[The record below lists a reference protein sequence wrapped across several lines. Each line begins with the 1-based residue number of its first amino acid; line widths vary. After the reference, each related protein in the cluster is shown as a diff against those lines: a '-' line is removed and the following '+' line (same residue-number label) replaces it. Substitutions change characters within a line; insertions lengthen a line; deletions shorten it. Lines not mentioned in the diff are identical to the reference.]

1 MMEKIHLSEPRNLAE
16 ATVPPFSNQ
25 RIRVLF
31 VSLVPPHN
39 DCGVRIVM
47 HRHLVERNPF
57 ELHVASNADFAKD
70 LLVHTPLRLPYP
82 IHRLR
87 KSRFGPRLAR
97 WITDYENLVWP
108 LATNRSLE
116 RAVQTFRPDVLLT
129 VADNSLSRLAYR
141 LAKRHKLP
149 LAGLFLDWFPVMEHH
164 YGHRWTQNILSRR
177 YRELYA
183 ACDLAFCTSDG
194 MRETLGP
201 HPNCHVIYPM
211 PGQHRIPKESRPPS
225 NGKFRLVYVGSV
237 ENFYGRMICS
247 LIEKMEATDDLEIIV
262 VGPNADWPE
271 EILRRARAK
280 GIYLGFKP
288 PEEAA
293 QVLAGADALLVVMS
307 FESEHRLFMETS
319 FTTKFLDYVA
329 YGKPTILWAPEYCTP
344 VHVARREGGAAV
356 VNDPEP
362 EKIISTCREISSDPA
377 LRERLSQQA
386 RHLHQG
392 LFNPDRLQGIFV
404 REIQKLVLSS
414 KKRA

>member
-1 MMEKIHLSEPRNLAE
+1 MEKTDSLNESCGAVGTALTSIKKQK
-16 ATVPPFSNQ
+16 V
-25 RIRVLF
+25 RVLL
-31 VSLVPPHN
+31 VSIVPPHN

-47 HRHLVERNPF
+47 YRHLVERNPF
-57 ELHVASNADFAKD
+57 ELHVASNADFAND

-97 WITDYENLVWP
+97 WVTDYENFIWP
-108 LATNRSLE
+108 LAENKALE
-116 RAVQTFRPDVLLT
+116 AAILKFQPDVLLT
-129 VADNSLSRLAYR
+129 LAETG
-141 LAKRHKLP
+141 LCHLASKAAKRHKLP
-149 LAGLFLDWFPVMEHH
+149 LAGMFLDWFPSMKHH
-164 YGHRWTQNILSRR
+164 YGHRWTQNLLSRR

-194 MRETLGP
+194 MKEILGP

-211 PGQHRIPKESRPPS
+211 PGQHRIPKESWPPS

-237 ENFYGRMICS
+237 ENFYGRMICA
-247 LIEKMEATDDLEIIV
+247 LIEMIEATDDLEIIV

-271 EILRRARAK
+271 EILRRARTK

-293 QVLAGADALLVVMS
+293 KILAGADALLVVMS

-329 YGKPTILWAPEYCTP
+329 FNKPIILWAPEYCTP
-344 VHVARREGGAAV
+344 VRVARHNGGAAV
-356 VNDPEP
+356 VNTPEAD
-362 EKIISTCREISSDPA
+362 KVLSLCRQLACDTEW
-377 LRERLSQQA
+377 RNKLSNEA
-386 RHLHQG
+386 RHLHEG
-392 LFNPDRLQGIFV
+392 LFSPHRLQDVFI
-404 REIQKLVLSS
+404 REICSLPHDSH
-414 KKRA
+414 